1 MTTNKYYFQALD
13 NFPYNLEETMQA
25 LNYALSYDDHNAE
38 SLCLLGRVYSEM
50 LQDYETAK
58 TYFEEAMQVKLDSV
72 STPLFYIDCLLNNED
87 YKEAKKL
94 IEYAKGIKGI
104 DQSRILYR
112 KAIFFEKQEKF
123 KKALKIL
130 EKAKKNSANKN
141 YLDFITE
148 RINFIKAKIE
158 KPKKGKDQK
167 KSSNK

>member
-58 TYFEEAMQVKLDSV
+58 SYFQEAMQVKLDSV

-87 YKEAKKL
+87 YEEAKKL
-94 IEYAKGIKGI
+94 IDYAEKIKGI
-104 DQSRILYR
+104 DKSRILYR
-112 KAIFFEKQEKF
+112 KAIFFEKQEQL

-130 EKAKKNSANKN
+130 EKSRKKAPNKN

-148 RINFIKAKIE
+148 RIDFIKTKIE
-158 KPKKGKDQK
+158 KPKKKKSQK
-167 KSSNK
+167 KDSNK

>member
-1 MTTNKYYFQALD
+1 M
-13 NFPYNLEETMQA
+13 E
-25 LNYALSYDDHNAE
+25 
-38 SLCLLGRVYSEM
+38 
-50 LQDYETAK
+50 
-58 TYFEEAMQVKLDSV
+58 
-72 STPLFYIDCLLNNED
+72 ID
-87 YKEAKKL
+87 
-94 IEYAKGIKGI
+94 
-104 DQSRILYR
+104 
-112 KAIFFEKQEKF
+112 EKQEKF

>member
-1 MTTNKYYFQALD
+1 MTLR
-13 NFPYNLEETMQA
+13 NFLKLHQDGTATRCVSIHLLP
-25 LNYALSYDDHNAE
+25 YDDEKH
-38 SLCLLGRVYSEM
+38 GYM
-50 LQDYETAK
+50 K

-87 YKEAKKL
+87 YEEAKKL

-112 KAIFFEKQEKF
+112 KAIFFEKQEQL

-130 EKAKKNSANKN
+130 EKSRKKAPNKN

-148 RINFIKAKIE
+148 RIDFIKTKIE
-158 KPKKGKDQK
+158 KPKKKKSQK
-167 KSSNK
+167 KDSNK